1 MTLRKI
7 ILRKGNFHR
16 RIRVLRQIQNI
27 MTIDGK
33 SAVQTRELSPVVSGK
48 EIPLTLASIKQ
59 AGWSPSGHYK
69 PLRFLGS
76 F

>member
-7 ILRKGNFHR
+7 ILRKG
-16 RIRVLRQIQNI
+16 RIRLLRQIQNI
-27 MTIDGK
+27 TINGK
-33 SAVQTRELSPVVSGK
+33 SAVQTRELFPVVSGK

-59 AGWSPSGHYK
+59 AGWSPSGYYK
-69 PLRFLGS
+69 PLRFLES